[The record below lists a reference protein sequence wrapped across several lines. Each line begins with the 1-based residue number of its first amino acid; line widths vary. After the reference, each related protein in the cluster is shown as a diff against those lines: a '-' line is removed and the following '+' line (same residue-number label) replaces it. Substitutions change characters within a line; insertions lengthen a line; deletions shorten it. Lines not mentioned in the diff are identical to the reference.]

1 MKETSSIRERLIE
14 NMKEEYPF
22 NVEYIKGCLPNYKL
36 SVMGVVLSNG
46 FSEYINLEDGPK
58 KAGQVVM
65 YIDIESLRTLLDYS
79 GEVSTSDAV
88 FMDGIIRFLQYYS
101 YVSIAYYGCGM
112 SDEKEL
118 LNILEKLFQICLPT
132 TPLTVVKDIAVSLI
146 YGQDDGED
154 NISHHTS
161 LRTMIS
167 SNIGMIIAN
176 LDALKGKK
184 IYGKITY
191 IERPYLPDYDFITIK
206 KRNDNLPIESLLVID
221 ANRVLEK
228 VSSYF
233 KGEGNIG
240 DLILL
245 LSISRVFD
253 SMICPIAEDGMKSV
267 IESQNASWRV
277 AGEYDGDFLSTDDEE
292 DDEEDSDTEYVDCP
306 VTMIVR
312 IKKSDIGNLKRI
324 ENHIEEFVDLD
335 SWPEIEGVSDVHVD
349 RIEDPS
355 NLSFNTKYFDR
366 ESELAMRAMI
376 SIFGLQSFGEKITD
390 NVDQTVEPEIPAEST
405 GANFYDILDE
415 STRA

>member
-1 MKETSSIRERLIE
+1 MKETSSIKERLIE

-65 YIDIESLRTLLDYS
+65 YIDIESLKTLLNYS

-101 YVSIAYYGCGM
+101 YASIAYYGCGM

-167 SNIGMIIAN
+167 SSIGTIIAN

-267 IESQNASWRV
+267 IKSQNASWRV

-312 IKKSDIGNLKRI
+312 IKKSDIDNLKRI

-335 SWPEIEGVSDVHVD
+335 SWPEIEYVSDVHVD
-349 RIEDPS
+349 RIEGPS
-355 NLSFNTKYFDR
+355 NPSFNTKYFDR

-390 NVDQTVEPEIPAEST
+390 DVDQTVEPEIPAEST

>member
-1 MKETSSIRERLIE
+1 M
-14 NMKEEYPF
+14 
-22 NVEYIKGCLPNYKL
+22 
-36 SVMGVVLSNG
+36 SNG

-65 YIDIESLRTLLDYS
+65 YIDIESLKTLLNYS

-101 YVSIAYYGCGM
+101 YASIAYYGCGM

-118 LNILEKLFQICLPT
+118 LSILEKLFQICLPT

-206 KRNDNLPIESLLVID
+206 KRNDNLPIESFLVID

-253 SMICPIAEDGMKSV
+253 SMICPIAEDGMESV
-267 IESQNASWRV
+267 IESQNASWWV

-335 SWPEIEGVSDVHVD
+335 SWPEIEAVSDVHVN
-349 RIEDPS
+349 RIEAPS

-390 NVDQTVEPEIPAEST
+390 GVDQTVEPEIPAEST
-405 GANFYDILDE
+405 GANFYDILDDE
-415 STRA
+415 K